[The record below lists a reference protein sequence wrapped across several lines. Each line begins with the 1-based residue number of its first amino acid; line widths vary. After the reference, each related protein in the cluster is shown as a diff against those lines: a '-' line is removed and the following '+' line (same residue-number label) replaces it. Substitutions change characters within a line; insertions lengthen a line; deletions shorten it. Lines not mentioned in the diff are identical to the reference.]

1 MPKYG
6 VTLYYQASVYVEVE
20 ADDRPTALDNAWE
33 LSGEMSGLE
42 LVDSLVELRENT
54 EIEELKEVQGA

>member
-20 ADDRPTALDNAWE
+20 AADRPTALDKAWE
-33 LSGEMSGLE
+33 LSDEMSGLE

-54 EIEELKEVQGA
+54 DIEELKEVQGA